1 MPTPE
6 TTAREALRA
15 AIAAV
20 SGMIVDADAVV
31 RHLEARGFTVAMLLP
46 SGQTPW
52 EKCEAA
58 GSGTKSI
65 RSSGKACQAMAN
77 PETTEPARC
86 LSCHWWGLRDSSSV
100 PEANRQCHRFP
111 PIATRDADGEM
122 MSEWPWTNQRD
133 YCGEHR
139 AYD

>member
-31 RHLEARGFTVAMLLP
+31 RQLEARGFTVAMLLP
-46 SGQTPW
+46 SGQTPR

-58 GSGTKSI
+58 VDRARARSGRLGYEKHPEF
-65 RSSGKACQAMAN
+65 GK
-77 PETTEPARC
+77 
-86 LSCHWWGLRDSSSV
+86 GV
-100 PEANRQCHRFP
+100 PSN
-111 PIATRDADGEM
+111 GE
-122 MSEWPWTNQRD
+122 S
-133 YCGEHR
+133 
-139 AYD
+139 